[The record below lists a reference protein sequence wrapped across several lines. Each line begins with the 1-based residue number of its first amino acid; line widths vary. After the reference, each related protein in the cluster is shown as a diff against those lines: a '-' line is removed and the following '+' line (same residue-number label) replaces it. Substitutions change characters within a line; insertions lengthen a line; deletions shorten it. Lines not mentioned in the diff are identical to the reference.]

1 MAPGHT
7 HDPLEWCPDVLCL
20 PARLRAEAEVAR
32 TSNRGQH
39 PKIRVM
45 THAAAL
51 RHAANI
57 VEQSLP
63 QTPHPRECPNGMD
76 CYCYDQPWSAT

>member
-7 HDPLEWCPDVLCL
+7 HNPIEWCPAVLCA
-20 PARLRAEAEVAR
+20 PDRLRAEAEVAR

-51 RHAANI
+51 RYAADLL
-57 VEQSLP
+57 EAEYLP
-63 QTPHPRECPNGMD
+63 QPTQER
-76 CYCYDQPWSAT
+76 T